1 MKVKIKSFGVDLDV
15 KKKGIEFDIRE
26 PNGGKR
32 LGDMV
37 LTNSGLTWCPG
48 KVGKRN
54 GVKLSWEKVIEM
66 MTATQAAKAA

>member
-15 KKKGIEFDIRE
+15 KKKGIEFDIRK

-37 LTNSGLTWCPG
+37 LTNSGLIWCPG

-54 GVKLSWEKVIEM
+54 GVKVSWEKVIELM
-66 MTATQAAKAA
+66 MAEAPAAT